1 MTVLVVDDQ
10 IHVVEGIV
18 LGVRWDRLDVSKVFK
33 AYNALEARAVMRDH
47 RVDILLCDIEMP
59 SESGLELLQW
69 VREEK
74 GETKCIFLTAHPE
87 FEYALAAIRLGG
99 FDYIVQPAP
108 FEEIEKAVRLACESI
123 RREREINKFYTY
135 GKALSGEKA
144 RMLAGILSAWFLGR
158 QRNLDNIQKML
169 CEFEVF
175 LEPCAPVY
183 PAVFQICRWPA
194 GKVSWEYD
202 LLLYAFSNILE
213 EVFQHTGQNVLP
225 SPLDQDSFAFL
236 VYPQEAAPLG
246 REAFAERL
254 ERLLRLVGDTLGCGA
269 ACYTCRAVAPS
280 RVADSMAALRQLR
293 ANNVALSERIFFYSG
308 EEKGDCKIDFTRFN
322 VWKGLLAE
330 GYSQAVE
337 QEVQTYLDGL
347 AERLNARTLHQFHQ
361 AFSLMVFTAAG
372 EADPALQEILQNEE
386 ALRSSR
392 EGEDTVGRLRLLI
405 HDMLSCFSCH
415 TQAADPADQGE
426 AAVRYIRSNIEEDL
440 HRSDIAAAVHLNPN
454 YLSGLFKSRM
464 GVSLKEFIVEQ
475 KMRTAQLLLKTTSL
489 PISTVSARVG
499 YLNFSYFSQVYKK
512 YFGISPGEDRQ
523 EETGEKSR

>member
-254 ERLLRLVGDTLGCGA
+254 GILW
-269 ACYTCRAVAPS
+269 AVALRAIPAGPLRPPGWRTAWLRSGSCGQTTWPS
-280 RVADSMAALRQLR
+280 RNVSFFIPGKKRAIAKLISHVLTFGRVFWLKGIHRRWSRRFKPIWMVWPSASMP
-293 ANNVALSERIFFYSG
+293 G
-308 EEKGDCKIDFTRFN
+308 
-322 VWKGLLAE
+322 
-330 GYSQAVE
+330 
-337 QEVQTYLDGL
+337 
-347 AERLNARTLHQFHQ
+347 
-361 AFSLMVFTAAG
+361 
-372 EADPALQEILQNEE
+372 
-386 ALRSSR
+386 RSINS
-392 EGEDTVGRLRLLI
+392 
-405 HDMLSCFSCH
+405 
-415 TQAADPADQGE
+415 
-426 AAVRYIRSNIEEDL
+426 IR
-440 HRSDIAAAVHLNPN
+440 P
-454 YLSGLFKSRM
+454 
-464 GVSLKEFIVEQ
+464 
-475 KMRTAQLLLKTTSL
+475 
-489 PISTVSARVG
+489 SA
-499 YLNFSYFSQVYKK
+499 
-512 YFGISPGEDRQ
+512 
-523 EETGEKSR
+523 